1 MASFEIAHAEQH
13 SQKAQQHRYA
23 AAWAERSLTPLGG
36 RFVGH
41 SSKLTVLY
49 CKSPPTGLLEAFA

>member
-23 AAWAERSLTPLGG
+23 AAWAERSLTPLGDSLSLQIAAHG
-36 RFVGH
+36 AVR
-41 SSKLTVLY
+41 
-49 CKSPPTGLLEAFA
+49 GLRA

>member
-23 AAWAERSLTPLGG
+23 AAWAERSLTPLGDSLS

-41 SSKLTVLY
+41 SS
-49 CKSPPTGLLEAFA
+49 PPTGAVRGLRA